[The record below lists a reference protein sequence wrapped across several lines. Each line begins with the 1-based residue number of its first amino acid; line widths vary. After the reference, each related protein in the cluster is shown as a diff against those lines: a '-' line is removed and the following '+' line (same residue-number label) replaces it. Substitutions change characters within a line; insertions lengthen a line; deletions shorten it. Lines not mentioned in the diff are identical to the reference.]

1 MDCCV
6 KPRAAKILAIEKMA
20 AGAAAADVKNN
31 MADQMEGLLEDFVD
45 LAGQFMS
52 AIVEVFPECPYS
64 SACLAVFKL
73 KTAPGVNRQKEAVKA
88 IVQWHSEMEP
98 YYVACQDAQDSVM
111 SAPLDLFIK
120 LRIQEKWSEG
130 LHPDTKRATFEY
142 LTRMNDCAAKY
153 ASLTSITKAVP
164 KGVLSSVES
173 VAANL
178 IQQIESGEKGLGD
191 INFQQ
196 ITQDMM
202 SAMDPAA
209 LESYRNELMNTPGG
223 PMAVIG
229 QLMGNVGSLMRDAP
243 PEAQPLV
250 ANMMSLVN
258 SSIPK

>member
-1 MDCCV
+1 
-6 KPRAAKILAIEKMA
+6 MA
-20 AGAAAADVKNN
+20 GAAAAADVKNN
-31 MADQMEGLLEDFVD
+31 MADQMETLLEDFVD

-64 SACLAVFKL
+64 RTALAVFKL
-73 KTAPGVNRQKEAVKA
+73 KTVPGPNRDKEAVAA
-88 IVQWHSEMEP
+88 ITQWHTEMEP
-98 YYVACQDAQDSVM
+98 YYVACQDSQDSVM
-111 SAPLDLFIK
+111 DAPLDLFLKLKIK
-120 LRIQEKWSEG
+120 EKWSEG
-130 LHPDTKRATFEY
+130 LHPDTKAATFAY
-142 LTRMNDCAAKY
+142 LTRMNDCAAKF
-153 ASLTSITKAVP
+153 ASLNSITNVVP
-164 KGVLSSVES
+164 KNVLASVES

-202 SAMDPAA
+202 SAMDPAS
-209 LESYRNELMNTPGG
+209 LEAYRNELMNTPGG

-250 ANMMSLVN
+250 ANMMSLVG
-258 SSIPK
+258 STMPK

>member
-1 MDCCV
+1 
-6 KPRAAKILAIEKMA
+6 MA
-20 AGAAAADVKNN
+20 SGAAAAAADDVKNY
-31 MADQMEGLLEDFVD
+31 MADQMETLLEDFVD

-64 SACLAVFKL
+64 SAVLAMYKL
-73 KTAPGVNRQKEAVKA
+73 KTAPGPTRHSAAVEA
-88 IVQWHSEMEP
+88 ITQWHADMEP
-98 YYVACQDAQDSVM
+98 YYVACQDSQDAVM
-111 SAPLDLFIK
+111 NAPLDLFLKLKIK
-120 LRIQEKWSEG
+120 EKWSEG
-130 LHPDTKRATFEY
+130 LHPDTKTATFAY

-153 ASLTSITKAVP
+153 ASLNSITSSVP
-164 KGVLSSVES
+164 RNVLSSVES

-178 IQQIESGEKGLGD
+178 IRQIESGEKGLGD

-202 SAMDPAA
+202 SSMDPAS
-209 LESYRNELMNTPGG
+209 LEAYRNDLMNTPGG

-250 ANMMSLVN
+250 SNMMSLL
-258 SSIPK
+258 SSTVPK